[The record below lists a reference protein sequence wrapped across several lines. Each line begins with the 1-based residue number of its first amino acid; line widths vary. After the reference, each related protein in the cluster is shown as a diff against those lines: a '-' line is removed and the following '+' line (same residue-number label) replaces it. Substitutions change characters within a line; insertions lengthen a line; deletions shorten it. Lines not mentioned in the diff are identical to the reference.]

1 MYPFGIFIRNSL
13 FDLKTMSLGK
23 VAKNL
28 SNFLLLLNF
37 NSCILLSSA
46 LVTSGAVIIFTSPY
60 SGRLPSNFV
69 VRKVI
74 CHAENRLCFPGNF
87 HSYIHFCNCTKILC
101 TLLSLSLSYFLL
113 SPAEF
118 AAGRVFI
125 IKILFCRQLSRGF
138 F

>member
-87 HSYIHFCNCTKILC
+87 HNYIHFIIVHKLYVLVSFFCCHI
-101 TLLSLSLSYFLL
+101 FLL
-113 SPAEF
+113 SPA
-118 AAGRVFI
+118 VPPPVVY
-125 IKILFCRQLSRGF
+125 LL
-138 F
+138 